1 MPTTPLIKELL
12 EAGVHFGHRT
22 KQWNPKM
29 SRFIFGEKNRIYIID
44 LEKTEQC
51 LKQAQEFLRGI
62 AAKGGEILI
71 IGTKRQAQEIISTQ
85 AQRCQMPYVDKR
97 WAGGTLTNFQTVRKR
112 IKRYQELKTMK
123 EDGTFERITKKEG
136 VMLGREMTKLEQAL
150 SGMIGITRLPD
161 ALFVVDAA
169 KESLAVKEARRLG
182 IPIVAMVD
190 TNCDPDLI
198 AYPIPGNDDAIRAIQ
213 LITTLIAD
221 SILEGRNRFLTGQ
234 AAEALMKE
242 KEDTAEA
249 EASAVEVPEEIVE
262 AVEEKVLKTVP
273 ETVVVK
279 KSVRR
284 RIKAKDE
291 PKAEG

>member
-1 MPTTPLIKELL
+1 MPATPLIKELL

-51 LKQAQEFLRGI
+51 LRQAQEFLRGV
-62 AAKGGEILI
+62 AAKGGEVLI
-71 IGTKRQAQEIISTQ
+71 IGTKRQAQEIVAAQ

-97 WAGGTLTNFQTVRKR
+97 WAGGTLTNFQTIRKR

-123 EDGTFERITKKEG
+123 EDGTFERITKKER
-136 VMLGREMTKLEQAL
+136 VMLGREMVKLEQAL

-198 AYPIPGNDDAIRAIQ
+198 TYPVPSNDDAIRAIK

-221 SILEGRNRFLTGQ
+221 SILEGRNQFLTGQ
-234 AAEALMKE
+234 AAEALVKE
-242 KEDTAEA
+242 KEAEA
-249 EASAVEVPEEIVE
+249 AVEVNAVEVPEEIVE
-262 AVEEKVLKTVP
+262 AVEEKILKTVP
-273 ETVVVK
+273 VMAVVK

-284 RIKAKDE
+284 RISTKDE

>member
-51 LKQAQEFLRGI
+51 LRQAQEFLRGI

-71 IGTKRQAQEIISTQ
+71 IGTKRQAQEIVAAQ

-97 WAGGTLTNFQTVRKR
+97 WAGGTLTNFQTIRKR

-123 EDGTFERITKKEG
+123 EDGTFERIIKKER
-136 VMLGREMTKLEQAL
+136 VMLGREMVKLEQAL

-182 IPIVAMVD
+182 IPIAAMVD

-198 AYPIPGNDDAIRAIQ
+198 AYPVPSNDDAIRAIK

-221 SILEGRNRFLTGQ
+221 SILEGRNQFLTGQ
-234 AAEALMKE
+234 AAEALVKE
-242 KEDTAEA
+242 KEAEA
-249 EASAVEVPEEIVE
+249 AAEANAVEVPEEIVE
-262 AVEEKVLKTVP
+262 AVEEKILKTVP
-273 ETVVVK
+273 VMAVVK

-284 RIKAKDE
+284 RIRTKDE

>member
-1 MPTTPLIKELL
+1 MSTTPLIKELL

-71 IGTKRQAQEIISTQ
+71 VGTKRQAQEIVATQ
-85 AQRCQMPYVDKR
+85 SQRCQMPYVDKR
-97 WAGGTLTNFQTVRKR
+97 WAGGTLTNFQTIRKR
-112 IKRYQELKTMK
+112 IKRYQDLKKMR

-136 VMLGREMTKLEQAL
+136 VMLGREMSRLEQTL
-150 SGMIGITRLPD
+150 SGMISMARLPD

-169 KESLAVKEARRLG
+169 KESLSVKEARCLR

-198 AYPIPGNDDAIRAIQ
+198 NYPIPGNDDAIRAIK
-213 LITTLIAD
+213 LITTLIVE
-221 SILEGRNRFLTGQ
+221 SILEGRNQFLAGQ
-234 AAEALMKE
+234 AAEVLAKE
-242 KEDTAEA
+242 KEETAAAEA
-249 EASAVEVPEEIVE
+249 NAVEVPEEIVE
-262 AVEEKVLKTVP
+262 AVEEKVLKIAP
-273 ETVVVK
+273 EIGVAK
-279 KSVRR
+279 KLVRR
-284 RIKAKDE
+284 RTKSKDE